1 VITINATISRR
12 RGDPDLN
19 LDNARRGRVDRTL
32 APDRA
37 IGVRADDDPDVDL
50 EALLDDVD
58 LDDVDLDD
66 VDLDDVVPDRPCDLL
81 LAVLRRRAAAPVW
94 VRVVAATPWV
104 RVADF
109 TALLR

>member
-58 LDDVDLDD
+58 LDG
-66 VDLDDVVPDRPCDLL
+66 VVPDRPCDLL
-81 LAVLRRRAAAPVW
+81 LAVLRRRASAPVW
-94 VRVVAATPWV
+94 ARVVAATPWV

>member
-19 LDNARRGRVDRTL
+19 LDSARRGRVDRTL
-32 APDRA
+32 ARDRA
-37 IGVRADDDPDVDL
+37 SGARADDDPDLDA
-50 EALLDDVD
+50 EAL

-81 LAVLRRRAAAPVW
+81 LAVLRRRASAPVW
-94 VRVVAATPWV
+94 ARVVAATPWV